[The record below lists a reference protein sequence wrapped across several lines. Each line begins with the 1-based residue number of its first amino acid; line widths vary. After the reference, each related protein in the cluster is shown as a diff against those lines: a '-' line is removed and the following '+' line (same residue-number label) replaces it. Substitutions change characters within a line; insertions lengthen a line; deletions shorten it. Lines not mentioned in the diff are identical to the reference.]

1 MGVMGLVAV
10 TVVVIIGA
18 DVLVGIASAGTVKGK
33 KGSEV
38 AGRCGVGNGKRS
50 VACATVFRLTVS
62 AVAGRVVF
70 SGAEL
75 AAVAQPSSDSA
86 ATKTRHVVKIVFK
99 VHLSS
104 LAERQIDYN
113 ATVQNTNP

>member
-1 MGVMGLVAV
+1 M
-10 TVVVIIGA
+10 TVVVAIRVG
-18 DVLVGIASAGTVKGK
+18 VMVGIASAVTVEGK
-33 KGSEV
+33 NSSDV

-50 VACATVFRLTVS
+50 VACATVFILTVP
-62 AVAGRVVF
+62 AVAGRVIF
-70 SGAEL
+70 SGAEV
-75 AAVAQPSSDSA
+75 AVVAQPSSDSA
-86 ATKTRHVVKIVFK
+86 ATRTRHIVKFVFK